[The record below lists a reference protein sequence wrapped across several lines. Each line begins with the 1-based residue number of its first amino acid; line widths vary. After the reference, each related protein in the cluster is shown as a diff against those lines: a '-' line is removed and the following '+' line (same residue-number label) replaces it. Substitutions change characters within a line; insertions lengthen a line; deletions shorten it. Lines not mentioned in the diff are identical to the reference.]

1 VVGAGAAMEA
11 RKDPREAARAY
22 LAKHKVDHL
31 FHELGSA
38 LLFHRPGDVR
48 AFLLA
53 ELKALKDK
61 RAARAQSSLFTDE
74 DLGTIYD
81 MYNTQHAAGLSPEQC
96 HAALKVIGAG
106 PEAAELVD
114 RKSGQVAR
122 DSFIT
127 MW

>member
-1 VVGAGAAMEA
+1 MEA
-11 RKDPREAARAY
+11 RKDPREVARAY
-22 LAKHKVDHL
+22 LSKNKVDQL

-38 LLFHRPGDVR
+38 LLFHRPNDVR
-48 AFLLA
+48 AFLLC
-53 ELKALKDK
+53 ELKAIKDK
-61 RAARAQSSLFTDE
+61 RAARAQNSLFTEE

-81 MYNTQHAAGLSPEQC
+81 MYNTTHAGGLSPEQC

-122 DSFIT
+122 DSFI
-127 MW
+127 MIW